1 MSIGNANIHQVS
13 EIPEITK
20 LPNGRLRVV
29 RRFNKFTRED
39 VDNANYGSLMGDFG
53 DLDTAG
59 QQLVNQGYTD
69 LQLISVE
76 IDTRFNSVS
85 NNSNA
90 VLVKTYETL
99 TSSFVQVTDED
110 QIEELENGIKRL
122 TRVFRAQSGTTYS
135 GDVGTTNAGGSL
147 TNFILSKSDLKDS
160 GAFAELTLTFLTT
173 GITDVRED
181 IIGSQ
186 KAIVI
191 TKVGSEPTTS
201 EASARSD
208 IAYDDSSNWSIA
220 RKDVTREGGLQVY
233 TYTFLLDNTVLSQ
246 SQDKQGSLKTEVIE
260 VFNPRGTIEGLKLYG
275 GSGLEGDYFKVDTLY
290 NNKNNYHKPVTG
302 TYPIFVSY
310 NAVNSKWEAGQ
321 FNLTYAQSDDI
332 NPHNPLDPPVTG
344 WTVVTNSYQ
353 GWVAEDFEVDN
364 ILFTEFDTTV
374 PSSTSGFKFSHR
386 YEKDGYSLISE
397 QISNI
402 DGIPTVRYT
411 FAKNNSIISV
421 SEDKIG
427 SQNAIVNEIFNPTS
441 ETITGVDSDNSALS
455 GYSEVDRIE
464 SNYDGIKTIRVRFLK
479 PSILSVTQD
488 FVEDINTI
496 QVTAFNKT
504 ATEVSSELGEVT
516 TNHKLINQR
525 EENHDGISTNTY
537 TFEKNESDVV
547 EYTANNRL
555 QVTRTLYESSGY
567 NYNANYD
574 VGTTTLTFNNT
585 TLTLS
590 ALRVNKRGTGSTFVK
605 LEAVFTEPGES
616 SRSETTGP
624 TSMPGTE
631 QVTITSSGSTAIT
644 LTETDD
650 IKLINKQQQNN
661 NGFSTF
667 VRSYIKGTDATTTTN
682 IYVSGR
688 TYKVASN
695 GDYSSVGGPS
705 TGIIG
710 DYFQA
715 TSSDTLGSGVTAYLV
730 GQIVGDKVTY
740 ENIVSVQ
747 VPGTV
752 KCKTQDAKYPYGIVI
767 TNSYQAGKSYIV
779 TTGGDYSTVG
789 GYGGMS
795 AGDVFMATTD
805 GSLTSPDRFAQ
816 EVDEITI
823 QTYNADQS
831 FLEVVPPNNIKIKV
845 NVTESILTS
854 IPTISNLAYNLDDI
868 QCSVT
873 TMTSGV
879 SRAGGS
885 FVSKQ
890 VGNIYNFRIGFN
902 RNARFG
908 TKNAVFPGSYLID
921 NDNSATTMILAG
933 RQYRIASLGTTNF
946 TSIGASSNPQVGE
959 VFTATGTNSGTGTAT
974 WLGAE
979 SLLAYQSANAPYAT
993 SSGVSDNPGY
1003 SSSST
1008 ILLTSGTASQSNG
1021 SPPSS
1026 YTTTGTIQ
1034 QKARPVLT
1042 TIDGT
1047 TYYEVI
1053 KFSKDS

>member
-682 IYVSGR
+682 VYVIDR
-688 TYKVASN
+688 TYKINSN
-695 GDYSSVGGPS
+695 GNYSSVGGPS

-730 GQIVGDKVTY
+730 GQIIGTKVTY

-752 KCKTQDAKYPYGIVI
+752 KCVTYEAVGDLA
-767 TNSYQAGKSYIV
+767 TNVTNNNKSQA
-779 TTGGDYSTVG
+779 
-789 GYGGMS
+789 
-795 AGDVFMATTD
+795 
-805 GSLTSPDRFAQ
+805 
-816 EVDEITI
+816 TI
-823 QTYNADQS
+823 ES
-831 FLEVVPPNNIKIKV
+831 VPPNTIKIKAT
-845 NVTESILTS
+845 VTESIQTS
-854 IPTISNLAYNLDDI
+854 VPTISALAYNLDNI
-868 QCSVT
+868 SCSV
-873 TMTSGV
+873 
-879 SRAGGS
+879 A
-885 FVSKQ
+885 
-890 VGNIYNFRIGFN
+890 RIGTTYRETAGPTVSTGN
-902 RNARFG
+902 GVITVTGVQRNASLS
-908 TKNAVFPGSYLID
+908 TNNSYYPGSYILD
-921 NDNSATTMILAG
+921 NDNSAIAVTAMVKG
-933 RQYRIASLGTTNF
+933 RQYRIISPGDTIFTNF
-946 TSIGASSNPQVGE
+946 GAANSTANT
-959 VFTATGTNSGTGTAT
+959 VFIATGAGTGTGT
-974 WLGAE
+974 VRDFGSEGKLT
-979 SLLAYQSANAPYAT
+979 YQSSETPRSTGDT
-993 SSGVSDNPGY
+993 SSTTDTGQSD
-1003 SSSST
+1003 T
-1008 ILLTSGTASQSNG
+1008 ITTIITKGTTSQADG
-1021 SPPSS
+1021 SAPSS
-1026 YTTTGTIQ
+1026 YSTTGTIQ

-1053 KFSKDS
+1053 TFSKS